1 VKPEASTEIATVEY
15 DPGSMRLKTRVTA
28 ALVLSLGGAV
38 LAGVLLLEYHG
49 EPAVSAVE
57 AICGDAA
64 SNGCQAVARSAYA
77 HVASVPLA
85 ALGLLFYVSLASLLL
100 LALLADAETVPAGA
114 RVAAAAFAAA
124 LAIDVALLGLQAFA
138 IRAYCALCIA
148 TYAVNVAALFVLFPA
163 LRGAEGRV
171 ARLLRGEARPALA
184 GWLLATGAAAAAIAA
199 ANLALTYRAERRAAN
214 LLGEPTAV
222 TAGSSDPLARAQEE
236 ARRLKET
243 LDDPQKREQYVTDKA
258 VKEFEDATPLAF
270 DLAGTPVE
278 GPPAAPVQVVEF
290 SDFLCP
296 WCRALA
302 VALKDF
308 LPKSGSRL
316 AIHFKNYPLDKSC
329 NPHLQATVH
338 EGACWLALGGL
349 CAQDQ
354 GRFWPYHDRIFGT
367 QMEKV
372 GREDVGRLAGEAGL
386 DRRALDA
393 CLDSPRTRE
402 RLAAQVAE
410 AERSGVKGTPTV
422 FLNGKRLPR
431 VNDFLLA
438 VDKESVRLGLPPL
451 SASPAR

>member
-1 VKPEASTEIATVEY
+1 
-15 DPGSMRLKTRVTA
+15 MRLKTRVMV

-57 AICGDAA
+57 AICGEAA

-85 ALGLLFYVSLASLLL
+85 ALGMFFYVSLAVLLL
-100 LALLADAETVPAGA
+100 LALLADAETLAAGA
-114 RVAAAAFAAA
+114 RVAAGAFAVA

-138 IRAYCALCIA
+138 IRAYCTLCIT
-148 TYAVNVAALFVLFPA
+148 TYAVNVGALAVLFPA
-163 LRGAEGRV
+163 LRSAEGRV
-171 ARLLRGEARPALA
+171 ARLLRGEARPTVG
-184 GWLLATGAAAAAIAA
+184 GWLLASGAALAAIAA
-199 ANLALTYRAERRAAN
+199 THLALTYRAERRAAH
-214 LLGEPTAV
+214 LLGEPTAA
-222 TAGSSDPLARAQEE
+222 TAGSPEALQKAQEE

-243 LDDPQKREQYVTDKA
+243 LDDPQKREQYVTEKA

-270 DLAGTPVE
+270 DMAGTPGE

-302 VALKDF
+302 AALKDF
-308 LPKSGSRL
+308 LPRSGARV

-329 NPHLQATVH
+329 NPKLQATVH
-338 EGACWLALGGL
+338 EGACWLALGGI

-354 GRFWPYHDRIFGT
+354 GRFWPYHDKVFGT
-367 QMEKV
+367 QMEKA
-372 GREDVGRLAGEAGL
+372 GRDDVGRLAAEAGL
-386 DRRALDA
+386 DRRALEA

-431 VNDFLLA
+431 VNDFLMA
-438 VDKESVRLGLPPL
+438 VDKEAARLGFPPL
-451 SASPAR
+451 PAPSAR